1 MYYSN
6 YFKRGNLTCM
16 LIFGFFMLS
25 CTDNLRSIIEET
37 SPVTVVSKSE
47 KEIKAYIDNLDWEKH
62 VNLRMRSDKCYTCIT
77 EDVLGGAEGCGIG
90 AWLGGPLGCSIAGAL
105 VASYRSIR
113 EANATGFSK
122 DKGPWATSR
131 RKKDIP
137 IPEVETNSTLVGQAH
152 NLILEKFVFENI
164 EKYNSR
170 EFYSTAKSV
179 LENIPQFNVKL
190 LDDVRFKFAMI
201 YTLEKIDQGYA
212 IRMDKEKTSFIRRIS
227 EIDNDENLY
236 QKIVEIKKS
245 SFEPTNNIL
254 DTQNRNQME
263 AIGYYTYYLWNK

>member
-137 IPEVETNSTLVGQAH
+137 IPEVETNSTVVGQAH

-179 LENIPQFNVKL
+179 LENIPQF
-190 LDDVRFKFAMI
+190 M
-201 YTLEKIDQGYA
+201 
-212 IRMDKEKTSFIRRIS
+212 
-227 EIDNDENLY
+227 
-236 QKIVEIKKS
+236 
-245 SFEPTNNIL
+245 
-254 DTQNRNQME
+254 
-263 AIGYYTYYLWNK
+263 